1 MSEVEGTNFT
11 REELLELAQFEM
23 LGVLDPVE
31 TASFERAFAL
41 ATPSVQA
48 EIIAL
53 QARVA
58 EDPTFRAH
66 GEQPSA
72 ALLLR
77 TMARVVDA
85 MESESQSAQPIATIG
100 PRNTRNSGNTRH
112 TGNPGNLGSFG
123 SQPFGQRHGMK
134 SEAFDGALSA
144 SAADGSVSAT
154 SMTEAS
160 MREILA
166 EVAARNASTPPQKQ
180 LVWRAASF
188 FLFAGLCVALFFN
201 QQVSR
206 TAMQLAASVNER
218 ALSPE
223 SLAAAREIAPFDIA
237 TAQHVDLELVIGESR
252 AHAHALLH
260 RADDRSSGRILV
272 QGIGANRREVIR
284 VVVKDREGKVLDT
297 RQANA
302 TEGGLFAAYIE
313 VESLPAAVTIEVEL
327 EGGATFRASYAT

>member
-1 MSEVEGTNFT
+1 MSEVVGTNFT

-100 PRNTRNSGNTRH
+100 PRNTRNTGNT
-112 TGNPGNLGSFG
+112 GNLGSFG

-237 TAQHVDLELVIGESR
+237 TAQHVDLALVIGESR

-284 VVVKDREGKVLDT
+284 VVVKDRDGKVLDT

>member
-31 TASFERAFAL
+31 TANFERAFTRAK
-41 ATPSVQA
+41 PSLQA

-66 GEQPSA
+66 TEQPSA

-77 TMARVVDA
+77 TKARVVDA
-85 MESESQSAQPIATIG
+85 IESESRSAQPIATIG
-100 PRNTRNSGNTRH
+100 PRN
-112 TGNPGNLGSFG
+112 LGVQSFG
-123 SQPFGQRHGMK
+123 RLHDMK
-134 SEAFDGALSA
+134 SGALSEGT
-144 SAADGSVSAT
+144 ADGSVSAN

-166 EVAARNASTPPQKQ
+166 EVAARNAIHPPQKQ

-223 SLAAAREIAPFDIA
+223 SLAAAREIAPFDMT
-237 TAQHVDLELVIGESR
+237 TAQHVDLALVIGESR

-260 RADDRSSGRILV
+260 RAVDRSSGRILV
-272 QGIGANRREVIR
+272 QGIGASRREVIR
-284 VVVKDREGKVLDT
+284 VVVKDRDGKVLDT
-297 RQANA
+297 RQTNA